1 MKKSQLRSLIRE
13 CIREVIKEEEET
25 SIPKSVETADKKMTD
40 LAKLVKQL
48 PDDLKAKLAKKV
60 KNAQG
65 DVNSYIDDLKSEKEE
80 EK

>member
-48 PDDLKAKLAKKV
+48 PDDLKAKLVKKI
-60 KNAQG
+60 KTAQG